1 MEQAKGLAGNNIVTV
16 FMESM
21 NLPLQQSV
29 NLVGRKFEELISEF
43 MVDKSRLRSFGSS
56 VDKDVQKY
64 IFSLENAVVGNLI
77 WSFES
82 KRYFGTRRHEIQ
94 RTLVVDVARKESV
107 SFLFL
112 EEITHS

>member
-21 NLPLQQSV
+21 NLSLQQSV

-43 MVDKSRLRSFGSS
+43 TVDKSRLRSFGSS

-82 KRYFGTRRHEIQ
+82 KRYFGTRGHEIR

-107 SFLFL
+107 SLL
-112 EEITHS
+112 PL

>member
-1 MEQAKGLAGNNIVTV
+1 MEQARGLAGNNIVTV

-21 NLPLQQSV
+21 NLSLQQSV

-43 MVDKSRLRSFGSS
+43 TVDKSRLRSFGSS

-82 KRYFGTRRHEIQ
+82 KRYFGTRGHEIQ
-94 RTLVVDVARKESV
+94 RTLVVDIARKEPV
-107 SFLFL
+107 SLL
-112 EEITHS
+112 PL

>member
-1 MEQAKGLAGNNIVTV
+1 MEQARGLAGNNIVTV

-21 NLPLQQSV
+21 NLSLQQSV
-29 NLVGRKFEELISEF
+29 NLLGREFEELVSEF
-43 MVDKSRLRSFGSS
+43 AVDKSRLRSFGSS

-82 KRYFGTRRHEIQ
+82 KRYFGTRGSEIQ
-94 RTLVVDVARKESV
+94 RTLVVDVAEKESV

-112 EEITHS
+112 